1 MTPAQIAELRRLA
14 KVATAAPWRADGCEL
29 IGDSTILATLC
40 WHTGRDTENEADKA
54 LIVALRNG
62 VRGILAE
69 RDALVRVAE
78 ALECAANA
86 LDDIA
91 ERTWD
96 KRHPEECKSACADA
110 SEMAAGARDEARRAH
125 AALAAIQEKPDAAE

>member
-14 KVATAAPWRADGCEL
+14 EAATPGPWRADGCEL

-78 ALECAANA
+78 AGKRTVGEILNQLRVSDSYAREANDGPVPSVWQLQNA
-86 LDDIA
+86 HL
-91 ERTWD
+91 RN
-96 KRHPEECKSACADA
+96 SAN
-110 SEMAAGARDEARRAH
+110 EWI
-125 AALAAIQEKPDAAE
+125 AALATTQEKPDA